1 MNPKHT
7 FYVPPSSGRDLVA
20 LPAEEGRHADRVLRL
35 REGAPVFLV
44 DGQGTRSTA
53 VLEEVSRRLVTARI
67 ESSILEPPA
76 LARRVTV
83 GAALLK
89 NASRYETM
97 LEKAAE
103 LGAQEIVPLLTS
115 RSERSKF
122 REDRARTILISAM
135 KQSGS
140 AYLTAIGPPVS
151 FEDFLARARPESLN
165 LVCHEGASPEQ
176 AILAR
181 LRGAT
186 ASHALIGV
194 GPEGGFSDHEIASAN
209 AAGFLT
215 TSLGRARLR
224 AETASIIALAAF
236 AIGQAN

>member
-7 FYVPPSSGRDLVA
+7 FYVPPSSGGNLVV
-20 LPAEEGRHADRVLRL
+20 LPLEEGRHADRVLRL
-35 REGAPVFLV
+35 RAGAQVFLV
-44 DGQGTRSTA
+44 DGEGTRSTA
-53 VLEEVSRRLVTARI
+53 VLEGVSKRQVTARI
-67 ESSILEPPA
+67 ESSTLEPPA
-76 LARRVTV
+76 LGMRVTV

-122 REDRARTILISAM
+122 REDRARAILIGAM

-140 AYLTAIGPPVS
+140 AYLTAVGPPVR
-151 FEDFLARARPESLN
+151 FDDFLTRASPDSLN
-165 LVCHEGASPEQ
+165 LVCHEGATPEQ

-181 LRGAT
+181 LRGVT
-186 ASHALIGV
+186 APQVLICV
-194 GPEGGFSDHEIASAN
+194 GPEGGFSDDEIASAN

-236 AIGQAN
+236 AIGQPN